1 MSAGVTP
8 LAKTARGA
16 PLAALCVAARKNKSK
31 SLLQSVQLFWSVLA
45 FSASSAPARV
55 LWFWMWMWIWIRW

>member
-16 PLAALCVAARKNKSK
+16 PLAALCVVARKNKSK
-31 SLLQSVQLFWSVLA
+31 RLLQIVQMLWFVMA
-45 FSASSAPARV
+45 FSATSAPARV
-55 LWFWMWMWIWIRW
+55 LWFWMWIWIRWW